1 MKLLALESSCERASV
16 ALHLN
21 GEMREHWL
29 DGHANH
35 SEHVLAVVRALLAE
49 AGLGVGA
56 LDAVAFGSG
65 PGAFTGLRLACG
77 VAQGLALGAGLG
89 VIPVCSLAALAL
101 QSPLPRVLVATD
113 ARMGEIYHA
122 CYRVE
127 GGVDGERAV
136 ELAAPVCCA
145 PAALPPP
152 EGECFGLGSAFAAY
166 PAELLA
172 VRAALSGCDAAATP
186 SAAAVAR
193 LAASVG
199 EAGRVPPERAAP
211 LYVRNKVAF
220 TTAERLAQGNK
231 A

>member
-16 ALHLN
+16 ALHLD
-21 GEMREHWL
+21 GEVRVRWL

-35 SEHVLAVVRALLAE
+35 SEHILAVIRALLAE
-49 AGLGVGA
+49 ADLGAGA

-77 VAQGLALGAGLG
+77 LAQGLALGAGLG

-101 QSPLPRVLVATD
+101 QSPLPQVLVATD

-122 CYRVE
+122 YYRVDA
-127 GGVDGERAV
+127 GSDSVA
-136 ELAAPVCCA
+136 ELVAPVCGT
-145 PAALPPP
+145 PASLPAP
-152 EGECFGLGSAFAAY
+152 EGDYFGLGSAFAAY

-193 LAASVG
+193 LAVGMG
-199 EAGRVPPERAAP
+199 EAGRVPPERAVP

-220 TTAERLAQGNK
+220 TTAERLAQGIK